1 MEKIVIQAYENAK
14 TALSNAY
21 TPYSGF
27 KVGAALVTADGER
40 IYKGCNV
47 ENASYGATICAER
60 NALLS
65 AIAAEGISEQ
75 HAGSRS
81 KFSFLV
87 VVAETE
93 DPTPPCAQCLQVLSE
108 FCNADFPIYLANK
121 HEILRKVTFAEL
133 LPFPFNGTPLQ
144 KH

>member
-1 MEKIVIQAYENAK
+1 MEKLILEAYEKAK
-14 TALSNAY
+14 TALNNAY

-27 KVGAALVTADGER
+27 KVGAALVTAEGER

-65 AIAAEGISEQ
+65 AVAAEGISDQQRENR
-75 HAGSRS
+75 G

-93 DPTPPCAQCLQVLSE
+93 DPTPPCALCLQVLSE
-108 FCNADFPIYLANK
+108 FCKADFPVYLANK
-121 HEILRKVTFAEL
+121 RGILKKVTFAEL